1 MDEKYCTFF
10 SMIPYGSTA
19 EIYTMTENEVIWMP
33 PLGCLLVS
41 YWRLKYSLLI
51 GSIAIFSPTKPLSYP
66 G

>member
-1 MDEKYCTFF
+1 
-10 SMIPYGSTA
+10 MIPYGSTA